1 MHEECK
7 WTFLLFCLGGLVLLG
22 GFVYSMDVFYS
33 MGGRALDGPRG
44 YARPAFVVS
53 FLHLPSIGEGAVA
66 LFEGG
71 HLLALCKS

>member
-1 MHEECK
+1 
-7 WTFLLFCLGGLVLLG
+7 
-22 GFVYSMDVFYS
+22 MDVFYS